1 MVKRLIVCLALASA
15 SNSWAL
21 TAQLDRKSLALGE
34 PLTLSLTGRAATL
47 EQIDLAPLKRGFEIF
62 GRTLSQGDGTGVL
75 QLTLYPLKAGRLAI
89 PSLGV
94 GRDRS
99 RALSVQ
105 VDTHS
110 QTMPA
115 VDIRLYTE
123 PAQPRVRQPT
133 RLTLE
138 LCDDGGLEWK
148 RPALPLSSQMQ
159 HRPLGEEQLDLERD
173 GVRCTAHRYHWAVLP
188 TQAGELRLDLPML
201 EAGKFGQ
208 RLRLPPPAAAFSA
221 APAPGWLPLNVA
233 MGKPTLDADA
243 LPAESPM
250 ERPLAWRF
258 TVEGGYSVDGL
269 KALLAL
275 QLQPYPQ
282 WRAYPPAVETLAP
295 EDRNS
300 PLTRL
305 AVTLYALPEAS
316 GTLAMPALAL
326 PYFDPADGRLQQL
339 ALPARTLEIYDP
351 FWRKLGLGTALT
363 LGAAALLMLLQ
374 WLYRE
379 RQWRQERERALLAI
393 GNAAGPDELGQALRG
408 LAFTPGTQPAV
419 TLGHWLER
427 MTGQSRQPE
436 GLVALVAALE
446 ARRYG
451 LRYIPLAELQ
461 QQATA
466 LIAKLRPNSSLSW
479 RQKS

>member
-1 MVKRLIVCLALASA
+1 MVKRLIFCLALASV

-34 PLTLSLTGRAATL
+34 PLTLSLAGRAATL
-47 EQIDLAPLKRGFEIF
+47 EQIDLAPLKAEFEIF

-75 QLTLYPLKAGRLAI
+75 QLTLYPLKTGRLMI
-89 PSLGV
+89 PALGS

-99 RALSVQ
+99 RAIPVR
-105 VDTHS
+105 VDASSPTV
-110 QTMPA
+110 PA
-115 VDIRLYTE
+115 VGIRLYTE
-123 PAQPRVRQPT
+123 PAQPLARQPT

-138 LCDDGGLEWK
+138 LCDDDSLDWK
-148 RPALPLSSQMQ
+148 RPALPLSSQAQ
-159 HRPLGEEQLDLERD
+159 HRPLGEEQLDIEQD

-188 TQAGELRLDLPML
+188 TQAGEIRLDLPML

-208 RLRLPPPAAAFSA
+208 RLRLPPPVATFSA
-221 APAPGWLPLNVA
+221 APLPAWLPLNVA
-233 MGKPTLDADA
+233 VGKPGLSAET
-243 LPAESPM
+243 LPAESPI
-250 ERPLAWRF
+250 ERPLAWRL

-275 QLQPYPQ
+275 QLQPFAA
-282 WRAYPPAVETLAP
+282 WRAYPPTVETLAP

-305 AVTLYALPEAS
+305 AVTLYALPDAS
-316 GTLAMPALAL
+316 GTLAVPALAL
-326 PYFDPADGRLQQL
+326 PYYDPADGRLQQL

-351 FWRKLGLGTALT
+351 FWRKLGLGAALT
-363 LGAAALLMLLQ
+363 LGAAALLVLLQ

-379 RQWRQERERALLAI
+379 RQWRQARGRALLAI
-393 GNAAGPDELGQALRG
+393 GNADGPDELGQALRG
-408 LAFTPGTQPAV
+408 FAFTPETKPAV
-419 TLGHWLER
+419 TLGQWLER

-436 GLVALVAALE
+436 GLAALVAALE

-451 LRYIPLAELQ
+451 LRFIPLAELQ
-461 QQATA
+461 RQAA
-466 LIAKLRPNSSLSW
+466 AVIAKLRPIRRWKNS
-479 RQKS
+479 